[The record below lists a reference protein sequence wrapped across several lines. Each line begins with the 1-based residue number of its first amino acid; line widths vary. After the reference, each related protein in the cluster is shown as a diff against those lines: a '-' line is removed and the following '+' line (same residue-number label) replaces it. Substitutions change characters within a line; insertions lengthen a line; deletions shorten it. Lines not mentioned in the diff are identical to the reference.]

1 MNPREIWIFVDDIE
15 PPFVREEIV
24 FHAGKYSAVRLVS
37 RKPLVLGELEPYV
50 KSVHHISHQRGSL
63 RQLLHFRLWFW
74 LLSDLLSKGTSQ
86 AYWKRWRYNLSYLL
100 RCIGAANE
108 LIPLLRKNNQ
118 NKPILLS
125 YWFADWALTLSWL
138 KASGHISAFYS
149 RAHGRDVF
157 EDREPKTGKL
167 PFRLQQIR
175 AVESVF
181 TVSAAGRDYIQ
192 ARYPAYAEKIHLQ
205 YLGTSDQGEGAFDPA
220 SRPTL
225 LTCARVR
232 NVKRI
237 YLMPQILQ
245 HMKTPVRWVHI
256 GDENLQAT
264 NDPTMAWYKEGKEAL
279 KAIPDRVETLYTGP
293 LPNAEIFKFYRE
305 NTVNLFLNLSETE
318 GLPFVLIEAISMG
331 IPLMATDVGGC
342 REIANQNTGV
352 LLEAN
357 PDPAA
362 VAAQIDRFLVSSQNS
377 LAFRRQVRTWWS
389 GHFRAE
395 NNLMAFVTSA
405 TKTA

>member
-24 FHAGKYSAVRLVS
+24 FHAGKYSAVRLIS

-50 KSVHHISHQRGSL
+50 KSVYHISHQRGSL
-63 RQLLHFRLWFW
+63 KQLLQFRLWFW
-74 LLSDLLSKGTSQ
+74 LIADLLSKGTSK
-86 AYWKRWRYNLSYLL
+86 AYLKRWRYNLSYLL
-100 RCIGAANE
+100 RCMGAANE
-108 LIPLLRKNNQ
+108 LIPLLRSYGD

-138 KASGHISAFYS
+138 KAAGKISAFYS

-157 EDREPKTGKL
+157 EDREPKTRKL

-181 TVSAAGRDYIQ
+181 TVSAAGRDYMQ
-192 ARYPAYAEKIHLQ
+192 ARYPEYAAKIHLQ
-205 YLGTSDQGEGAFDPA
+205 YLGTSDQGEGAFDPSA
-220 SRPTL
+220 KPTL

-245 HMKTPVRWVHI
+245 HMKTPVRWVHV
-256 GDENLQAT
+256 GDENLKAT
-264 NDPTMAWYKEGKEAL
+264 NDPTMVWYKEGKEAL
-279 KAIPDRVETLYTGP
+279 KAISDRVEAVYTGL

-377 LAFRRQVRTWWS
+377 LAFRRQVRNWWS
-389 GHFRAE
+389 GNFRSE
-395 NNLMAFVTSA
+395 NNLMAFVSMA
-405 TKTA
+405 TKSA